1 MEICGACFEERKMNE
16 TQKPALLDMNA
27 AAARLG
33 LSVGRLRSLI
43 NRGLGPPFV
52 LVDSRKNFREK
63 TLEAWLAKRE
73 RESLKILK
81 RNRDLARKFGG
92 E

>member
-1 MEICGACFEERKMNE
+1 MKE
-16 TQKPALLDMNA
+16 TQNPVLLDMNA

-33 LSVGRLRSLI
+33 LSAARLRSLI

-63 TLEAWLAKRE
+63 TLDSWLAKRE

-81 RNRDLARKFGG
+81 RNRELARKFGA